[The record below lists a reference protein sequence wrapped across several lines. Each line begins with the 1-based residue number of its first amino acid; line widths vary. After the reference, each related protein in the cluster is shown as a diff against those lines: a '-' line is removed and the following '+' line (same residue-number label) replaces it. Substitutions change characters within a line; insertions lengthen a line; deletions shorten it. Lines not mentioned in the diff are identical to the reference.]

1 MAKMFYTL
9 EEAASRLGKSAAEV
23 TKMAASGQIQE
34 FRDRDKLM
42 FKKEQIDLLAGDDEA
57 EPIGLADSAE
67 NKAIDESDKEE
78 SVLGLMDSKE
88 STGISIFD
96 SDDLEKADPS
106 AATQV
111 SDSISPAGFSL
122 DPHASGSG
130 LLDLTREADDT
141 SLGAVL
147 DDIKY
152 PGEEDAAAQ
161 SGGASGLFASPAAET
176 AVGAG
181 ALVMPSTVEYY
192 DGAGSGLTV
201 GLAVGALVSLL
212 ISTLVVFTA
221 LVGDQT
227 VAGIAVAIAG
237 NLWMYV
243 GIFAGITIIAGIV
256 GWFVGK
262 TFQ

>member
-9 EEAASRLGKSAAEV
+9 EEAAARLGKPADEI

-42 FKKEQIDLLAGDDEA
+42 FKKEQIDLLAGDDDIES
-57 EPIGLADSAE
+57 IGLADSAD
-67 NKAIDESDKEE
+67 NKAIEDKEE

-147 DDIKY
+147 DDINY
-152 PGEEDAAAQ
+152 PGDEAAAQ
-161 SGGASGLFASPAAET
+161 SGGASGLFATPAGDT
-176 AVGAG
+176 AAVAG
-181 ALVMPSTVEYY
+181 GTLVMPSAVEYY

-201 GLAVGALVSLL
+201 GLAIGALVSLM

-227 VAGIAVAIAG
+227 VAGIAQTIAG

-243 GIFAGITIIAGIV
+243 GIFGGVTILAGII

>member
-9 EEAASRLGKSAAEV
+9 EEAAARLGKPAEEV
-23 TKMAASGQIQE
+23 TRMAASGQIQE

-42 FKKEQIDLLAGDDEA
+42 FKKEQIDLLAGDDEV

-67 NKAIDESDKEE
+67 NKAIADKDKEE

-96 SDDLEKADPS
+96 ADDLEKADPS

-152 PGEEDAAAQ
+152 PGEEAAAQ
-161 SGGASGLFASPAAET
+161 SGGASGLFAAPAAE
-176 AVGAG
+176 APVGAG

-192 DGAGSGLTV
+192 DGAGSGLAV
-201 GLAVGALVSLL
+201 GLAIGALVSLL
-212 ISTLVVFTA
+212 LSTLVLFTA

-227 VAGIAVAIAG
+227 VAGIARTIAES
-237 NLWMYV
+237 LWMYV
-243 GIFAGITIIAGIV
+243 GIFAGITIVSGII

>member
-9 EEAASRLGKSAAEV
+9 DEAAARLKKSAEEV
-23 TKMAASGQIQE
+23 TRMAASGQIQE

-42 FKKEQIDLLAGDDEA
+42 FKKEQIDLLAGDEEV

-67 NKAIDESDKEE
+67 NKAIEDKEE

-152 PGEEDAAAQ
+152 PGEEDAAAA
-161 SGGASGLFASPAAET
+161 SGGASGLFASPAAE
-176 AVGAG
+176 AGAGAG
-181 ALVMPSTVEYY
+181 ALVMPATIEYY
-192 DGAGSGLTV
+192 DGAGSGLAV
-201 GLAVGALVSLL
+201 GLSIGALISLML
-212 ISTLVVFTA
+212 STLVLFTA

-227 VAGIAVAIAG
+227 VAGIARTLAD

-243 GIFAGITIIAGIV
+243 GIFGGVTIVSGFI

>member
-9 EEAASRLGKSAAEV
+9 EEAAARLGKPADEV

-42 FKKEQIDLLAGDDEA
+42 FKKEQIDLLAGDDDIES
-57 EPIGLADSAE
+57 IGLADSAD
-67 NKAIDESDKEE
+67 NKAIEDKEE

-147 DDIKY
+147 DDINY
-152 PGEEDAAAQ
+152 PGEEGAAQ
-161 SGGASGLFASPAAET
+161 SGGASGLFASPAGET
-176 AVGAG
+176 AAVAGG
-181 ALVMPSTVEYY
+181 ALVMPSTVEFY

-201 GLAVGALVSLL
+201 GLAIGALVSLM

-227 VAGIAVAIAG
+227 VAGIAQTIAG

-243 GIFAGITIIAGIV
+243 GIFAGVTVLSGII

>member
-9 EEAASRLGKSAAEV
+9 DEAAARLGKSPDEV

-42 FKKEQIDLLAGDDEA
+42 FKKEQIDLLAGDDDTA
-57 EPIGLADSAE
+57 EPIGLADSAD
-67 NKAIDESDKEE
+67 NKAIEDKEE

-147 DDIKY
+147 DDINY
-152 PGEEDAAAQ
+152 PGEEEAAQ
-161 SGGASGLFASPAAET
+161 SGGASGLFASPAGEVA
-176 AVGAG
+176 AAPGGAM
-181 ALVMPSTVEYY
+181 VMPASVEYY
-192 DGAGSGLTV
+192 DGAGSGLAV
-201 GLAVGALVSLL
+201 GLAIGSLISL
-212 ISTLVVFTA
+212 AVSTLVVFTA

-227 VAGIAVAIAG
+227 VAGIAQSIAG

-243 GIFAGITIIAGIV
+243 GIFAGVTLIAGII

>member
-9 EEAASRLGKSAAEV
+9 EEAAARLGKPAEEV

-42 FKKEQIDLLAGDDEA
+42 FKKEQIDLLAGDDET
-57 EPIGLADSAE
+57 EQIGLADSAD
-67 NKAIDESDKEE
+67 NKAIEDKEE

-147 DDIKY
+147 DDINY
-152 PGEEDAAAQ
+152 PGDEEGAAQ
-161 SGGASGLFASPAAET
+161 SGGASGLFASPGGEVAAV
-176 AVGAG
+176 AGGAM
-181 ALVMPSTVEYY
+181 VMPSTVEYY
-192 DGAGSGLTV
+192 DGAGSGLTI
-201 GLAVGALVSLL
+201 GLAIGALVSLM

-227 VAGIAVAIAG
+227 VAGIAVSIAG

-243 GIFAGITIIAGIV
+243 GIFAGVTILAGII